1 MKMTPEEIKKAINS
15 FKPGDV
21 VEIKF
26 RDYEDTKFAVIGHTI
41 EDEVIFCTSTGEYL
55 EDLLC
60 YSVYGQWLRGSEDPV
75 SPRVRPDMTI
85 DEIRKV
91 KSNMLVYFL
100 NDYRKNLKKRSKQP
114 KEEIKNFFLA

>member
-1 MKMTPEEIKKAINS
+1 MTPEEIKKAINS
-15 FKPGDV
+15 LKPGDI

-26 RDYEDTKFAVIGHTI
+26 RDYEDTEFAVMGGTD
-41 EDEVIFCTSTGEYL
+41 EDEVFFCTSTGERL
-55 EDLLC
+55 EHFLH

-75 SPRVRPDMTI
+75 SPRVRPSMAI
-85 DEIRKV
+85 AEIRKV